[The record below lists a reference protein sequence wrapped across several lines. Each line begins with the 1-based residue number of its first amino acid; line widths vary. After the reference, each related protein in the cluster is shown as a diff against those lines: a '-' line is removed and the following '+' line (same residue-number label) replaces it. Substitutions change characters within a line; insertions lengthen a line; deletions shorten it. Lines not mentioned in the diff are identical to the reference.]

1 MLTTITLK
9 WPVSSLPYKLVVNP
23 HLLAWDSVDHLT
35 VHDLAFTPP
44 RTKTQTDGH
53 MLLPLVHR
61 IEDQSIPSNL
71 LCNPQHSALAA
82 RKSLSVRHNLYMLL
96 DQLRS
101 HHLEVHLG

>member
-1 MLTTITLK
+1 MLMTITLK
-9 WPVSSLPYKLVVNP
+9 LPVLSLPYKLVANP

-35 VHDLAFTPP
+35 ALDLVFTPP
-44 RTKTQTDGH
+44 RTKTPTDGH

-61 IEDQSIPSNL
+61 IEDQSTPSNH
-71 LCNPQHSALAA
+71 LCNHQHSALAV

-101 HHLEVHLG
+101 HHLEVHPG